1 MLMKTRLSKIHR
13 NNAFVISHNI
23 SICFLTS
30 FPAPIILVR
39 KKRCNPPKKYRN
51 HSAASEDANS
61 RKTAF
66 KPLALPWK
74 QCYNTTCVTKD
85 WRIVILVVALIVLY
99 FLGKRAQKKQQEQQE
114 KIDAMAQ
121 TVSILVIDK
130 GRMKLKEAGFPS
142 IVLESTPKYLRRSK
156 VYVVKAKVGPKIMTF
171 MCDDK
176 VFPLI
181 PVKKEVKATVSGIYI
196 TAVRGVRGPLEA
208 PKKKKGFLARAKESA
223 KKAAME
229 NASKSKKK

>member
-1 MLMKTRLSKIHR
+1 MSPFFIVSL
-13 NNAFVISHNI
+13 VI
-23 SICFLTS
+23 L
-30 FPAPIILVR
+30 
-39 KKRCNPPKKYRN
+39 
-51 HSAASEDANS
+51 
-61 RKTAF
+61 
-66 KPLALPWK
+66 
-74 QCYNTTCVTKD
+74 
-85 WRIVILVVALIVLY
+85 VILVVALIVLY

-229 NASKSKKK
+229 NASKSKTVRRARKGCSLKIASSGTCRFWRFFNSYILYCHPSRKIGLLHAFLPYRSVQTART

>member
-1 MLMKTRLSKIHR
+1 MSPFFIVSL
-13 NNAFVISHNI
+13 VI
-23 SICFLTS
+23 L
-30 FPAPIILVR
+30 
-39 KKRCNPPKKYRN
+39 
-51 HSAASEDANS
+51 
-61 RKTAF
+61 
-66 KPLALPWK
+66 
-74 QCYNTTCVTKD
+74 
-85 WRIVILVVALIVLY
+85 VILVVALIVLY

-196 TAVRGVRGPLEA
+196 TKVTGVRGPLEKPQGKKSFRA
-208 PKKKKGFLARAKESA
+208 RMQEKAKKANAELEKEKAELAKEKAAKKKKK
-223 KKAAME
+223 
-229 NASKSKKK
+229 

>member
-1 MLMKTRLSKIHR
+1 MSPFFIVSL
-13 NNAFVISHNI
+13 VI
-23 SICFLTS
+23 L
-30 FPAPIILVR
+30 
-39 KKRCNPPKKYRN
+39 
-51 HSAASEDANS
+51 
-61 RKTAF
+61 
-66 KPLALPWK
+66 
-74 QCYNTTCVTKD
+74 
-85 WRIVILVVALIVLY
+85 VILVVALIVLY

-181 PVKKEVKATVSGIYI
+181 PGKKEVKATVSGIYI

>member
-1 MLMKTRLSKIHR
+1 MCNKRLEESYSDESVFYRITRDS
-13 NNAFVISHNI
+13 
-23 SICFLTS
+23 
-30 FPAPIILVR
+30 
-39 KKRCNPPKKYRN
+39 
-51 HSAASEDANS
+51 
-61 RKTAF
+61 
-66 KPLALPWK
+66 
-74 QCYNTTCVTKD
+74 CYSGCSSD
-85 WRIVILVVALIVLY
+85 CSLFSWQARPE
-99 FLGKRAQKKQQEQQE
+99 KQQEQQE

-181 PVKKEVKATVSGIYI
+181 PVK
-196 TAVRGVRGPLEA
+196 R
-208 PKKKKGFLARAKESA
+208 
-223 KKAAME
+223 
-229 NASKSKKK
+229 KSKQL